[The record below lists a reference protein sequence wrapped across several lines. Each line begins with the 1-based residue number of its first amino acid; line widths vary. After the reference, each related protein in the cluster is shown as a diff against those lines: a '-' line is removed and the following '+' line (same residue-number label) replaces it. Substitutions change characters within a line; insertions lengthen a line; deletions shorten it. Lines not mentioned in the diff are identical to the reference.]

1 MSDSNRI
8 RALEGVIADALLLVS
23 RIRNDQVVSPELKTE
38 LGRVIELLLNGAA
51 PLDSGEHTEF
61 NAARSH

>member
-1 MSDSNRI
+1 MSELNRI

-38 LGRVIELLLNGAA
+38 LGRVIELLLDGTA
-51 PLDSGEHTEF
+51 PLDSGDPAEF